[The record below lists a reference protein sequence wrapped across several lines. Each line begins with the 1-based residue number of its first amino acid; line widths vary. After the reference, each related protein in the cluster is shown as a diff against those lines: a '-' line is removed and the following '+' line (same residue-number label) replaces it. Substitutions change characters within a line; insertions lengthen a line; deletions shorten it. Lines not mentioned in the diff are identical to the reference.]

1 MKPKLNRSVLLVSIA
16 VYTLLTFLLCI
27 AEPSYANFA
36 KHKKIT
42 IQASQVNG
50 ASALAGFPVMIQIS
64 GADFNDIEDD
74 VDADGYDLIFRAADG
89 TPLAHEIEVYDEAGN
104 ILTAWVKIPSL
115 SATSDTDIYI
125 YYGDPGITSPTETA
139 SAVWDSSYR
148 GVWHMNENP
157 TAPAPQ
163 IQDSTAFGNHGTSY
177 GGMSSNDQVSGK
189 VGGALDFD
197 DNDDYIYVG
206 DKSSLNVTAGIT
218 LETWLKPDTIE
229 FSSRYAIYKNHAYFL
244 DAMRSFAKPPHF
256 YLEIDNVGWQATGPA
271 GALTTSWNHVIG
283 TYDTTGEVM
292 RVYINGVEQS
302 SADLSALTS
311 DLINVS
317 SNGLRFSLYYRG
329 LMDEVRLSSIA
340 RSADWIKTQFNNQ
353 NSPGSFYTIGSEES
367 ADSTPPVVTI
377 SSPTTDPSY
386 STGTDA
392 IALAGT
398 ASDNGTVAEV
408 RWSNDR
414 GGSGVC
420 SGTTDWSAS
429 IDLYAGDNVIAITAE
444 DIEGNTASD
453 SLNVTYTPASPD
465 PEPDYGQCSTDVY
478 TDYSAGFDAA
488 DLDLLTVGTVDGR
501 LVLQTGSQAIDHD
514 NIVIPFEQEV
524 WVNFLFARTAH
535 EDDFGWFLR
544 DDAVDGSGNFIG
556 YTNIPADKKHA
567 IFRNIHDGNVFVP
580 VEGDGILDLFQD
592 MLTQTTLMSESAVA
606 AFDDGTGYPFIVD
619 GVNGVTPRDMKK
631 KSGDFC
637 RRQ

>member
-1 MKPKLNRSVLLVSIA
+1 
-16 VYTLLTFLLCI
+16 
-27 AEPSYANFA
+27 
-36 KHKKIT
+36 
-42 IQASQVNG
+42 
-50 ASALAGFPVMIQIS
+50 
-64 GADFNDIEDD
+64 
-74 VDADGYDLIFRAADG
+74 
-89 TPLAHEIEVYDEAGN
+89 
-104 ILTAWVKIPSL
+104 
-115 SATSDTDIYI
+115 
-125 YYGDPGITSPTETA
+125 
-139 SAVWDSSYR
+139 
-148 GVWHMNENP
+148 
-157 TAPAPQ
+157 
-163 IQDSTAFGNHGTSY
+163 
-177 GGMSSNDQVSGK
+177 
-189 VGGALDFD
+189 
-197 DNDDYIYVG
+197 VG

-256 YLEIDNVGWQATGPA
+256 YLEIDNVGWRATGPA

-353 NSPGSFYTIGSEES
+353 NSPGAFYIIGSEES
-367 ADSTPPVVTI
+367 ADSTSPVVTI
-377 SSPTTDPSY
+377 TAPTTDPSY
-386 STGTDA
+386 STSTDA

-420 SGTTDWSAS
+420 SGTTNWNAS
-429 IDLYAGDNVIAITAE
+429 VDLYPGDNVITITAE

-453 SLNVTYTPASPD
+453 SLTVTYTPASPD

-488 DLDLLTVGTVDGR
+488 ALDLLTVGVVDGH
-501 LVLQTGSQAIDHD
+501 LALQTGSQAIDHN

-524 WVNFLFARTAH
+524 WVSYLQQHRHSF
-535 EDDFGWFLR
+535 
-544 DDAVDGSGNFIG
+544 
-556 YTNIPADKKHA
+556 
-567 IFRNIHDGNVFVP
+567 
-580 VEGDGILDLFQD
+580 
-592 MLTQTTLMSESAVA
+592 
-606 AFDDGTGYPFIVD
+606 
-619 GVNGVTPRDMKK
+619 
-631 KSGDFC
+631 
-637 RRQ
+637 